1 MTNSSLAKNYF
12 KKATVRL
19 GLLPILQKRGA
30 HSDVVR
36 EAQETVELAL
46 KGMLRQIG
54 VEPPKWHDVGSLLI
68 KYRDRFEQRVAE
80 RLERIAAASDWLRGE
95 RELSFYGEEDFIPTE
110 EYDVEHGRRAIAD
123 ARFIV
128 QTARWVIGST
138 RKKPS

>member
-1 MTNSSLAKNYF
+1 MTNSSLAKSYL

-19 GLLPILQKRGA
+19 GLPSILQKKGA

-36 EAQETVELAL
+36 EAQETVELA
-46 KGMLRQIG
+46 GMLRQIG

-68 KYRDRFEQRVAE
+68 KYRDRFEPRVTE
-80 RLERIAAASDWLRGE
+80 HLERIAVASDWLRGE
-95 RELSFYGEEDFIPTE
+95 RELSFYGDEDFIPTE
-110 EYDVEHGRRAIAD
+110 EYDVEHGRRAIAE

-138 RKKPS
+138 RKKRS